1 MRVNGSCSNSHVPDN
16 GFMRESFVRGGP
28 PLNFD
33 LVDERRRENL
43 NNTKIG
49 PPLAHQRNVI

>member
-1 MRVNGSCSNSHVPDN
+1 MEVAATLTSQTTVSCVDP
-16 GFMRESFVRGGP
+16 ESFVRGGP

-49 PPLAHQRNVI
+49 PPLAHQCNVI